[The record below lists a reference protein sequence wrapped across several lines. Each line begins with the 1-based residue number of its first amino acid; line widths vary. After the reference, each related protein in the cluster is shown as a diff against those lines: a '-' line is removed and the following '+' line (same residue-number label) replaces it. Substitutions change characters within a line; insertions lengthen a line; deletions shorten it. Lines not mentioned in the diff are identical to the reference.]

1 MSGIFGFTLNRGDPA
16 LCSEALMGLEYW
28 NRIYGEHEHGCTGM
42 GRSGLGCHV
51 EHFSEDFPGGA
62 PVLEMDGMAAV
73 VDALLFNREE
83 LEATLDLSPK
93 CGLSDE
99 ELLLKLIREK
109 GFKALQLVNGDFAGA
124 VFDRESG
131 SWTLFR
137 DHLGVRPLYYYLDDE
152 AFVFSTD
159 IRGIAAVPG
168 IALRPNEKR
177 LFASVHFCNTLSLQE
192 TDYAN
197 VRCILPGAVTVVKAA
212 GEGFSLREEPYWQLR
227 RRRIRLADGEA
238 YAARMRELV
247 ADAVRRRL
255 EAVPGLV
262 GAELSGGLDSSV
274 IDILINRS
282 GRQGCYYSWSAD
294 PKVIPL
300 SPDGDERDVIRDICR
315 QEGIEC
321 RYLYAADGQA
331 CFGMYDRVVPSFINT
346 TELTSGSRWMRD
358 QGARVIFT
366 GHGGDEGVSHRG
378 SRFELLC
385 NGELL
390 ACLRLHYAELAGRSL
405 RPVKTIY
412 NAFREAVSR
421 AASLHEPL
429 HETDMHSVILCESLK
444 ERMLKEFRNEPLY
457 FSVFPHRFVMQG
469 GTRNRLD
476 NVAYQGA
483 SAGVRYLIPFV
494 DHRVMDFAVS
504 IPRSLYLNEK
514 GNRMI
519 YREAF
524 RDLMPES
531 LAKVDYKEFLS
542 LKGHKRTSKPK
553 EQQKLERDFFL
564 ARLDPEYWK
573 GILDMEAIAALA
585 EPEDPESEAARTYR
599 FEIHELYR
607 CILIQNTAL
616 RAKEWRDIDERP
628 DLL

>member
-1 MSGIFGFTLNRGDPA
+1 MSGIFGFTMNTDQKEL
-16 LCSEALMGLEYW
+16 LEEALGGLEYW
-28 NRIYGEHEHGCTGM
+28 NRIYGDHARDCALV

-51 EHFSEDFPGGA
+51 EHFSDRFPGGA
-62 PVLEMDGMAAV
+62 PILHLDGSDAV
-73 VDALLFNREE
+73 VDALLYNRDEIEKALE
-83 LEATLDLSPK
+83 LAPG

-99 ELLLKLIREK
+99 ELLMKLVAQK
-109 GFKALQLVNGDFAGA
+109 GWKALAMVNGDFAGA
-124 VFDRESG
+124 VLDREKG

-137 DHLGVRPLYYYLDDE
+137 DHLGVRPLYYYME
-152 AFVFSTD
+152 NGVFVFSTD

-168 IALRPNEKR
+168 VRLRPNEKR
-177 LFASVHFCNTLSLQE
+177 IFARLHFCNTLSLQE

-197 VRCILPGAVTVVKAA
+197 VWCIRPGAVTEVRA
-212 GEGFSLREEPYWQLR
+212 GGAGFTFREKPYWKLR
-227 RRRIRLADGEA
+227 RRRIRLKGTKA
-238 YAARMRELV
+238 YAQRMRELV
-247 ADAVRRRL
+247 EDAVRRRL
-255 EAVPGLV
+255 DAVPGFV

-282 GRQGCYYSWSAD
+282 GRKGCYYSWSAD

-300 SPDGDERDVIRDICR
+300 AEDGDERDVIRDICR

-321 RYLYAADGQA
+321 RYLYARDGRA
-331 CFGMYDRVVPSFINT
+331 SWGMYDRVVPSFVNT
-346 TELTSGSRWMRD
+346 LELTSGSRWMHD

-385 NGELL
+385 NGELGAYL
-390 ACLRLHYAELAGRSL
+390 WMHYADLAGRSL
-405 RPVKTIY
+405 RGIKTLY
-412 NAFREAVSR
+412 SAAMEALDRVN
-421 AASLHEPL
+421 SLHEPL
-429 HETDMHSVILCESLK
+429 HETDMHSKILCADFG
-444 ERMLKEFRNEPLY
+444 ERVRKDFRNEPLY
-457 FSVFPHRFVMQG
+457 FSVYPHRFVMQG

-504 IPRSLYLNEK
+504 IPRRLYLNEK
-514 GNRMI
+514 GNRMV

-524 RDLMPES
+524 RDLMPDS
-531 LAKVDYKEFLS
+531 LEAVDYKEFLS
-542 LKGHKRTSKPK
+542 LKHHRRTNKAQ
-553 EQQKLERDFFL
+553 EHQKSENEFFL
-564 ARLDPEYWK
+564 SRLDPEYWK
-573 GILDMEAIAALA
+573 GILDLEAIALRTPPA
-585 EPEDPESEAARTYR
+585 DPESDAARSFRTGT
-599 FEIHELYR
+599 HELYR

-616 RAKEWRDIDERP
+616 RAKDWRNIDERP

>member
-1 MSGIFGFTLNRGDPA
+1 MT
-16 LCSEALMGLEYW
+16 
-28 NRIYGEHEHGCTGM
+28 
-42 GRSGLGCHV
+42 
-51 EHFSEDFPGGA
+51 
-62 PVLEMDGMAAV
+62 AV

-83 LEATLDLSPK
+83 LEAALELAPG

-109 GFKALQLVNGDFAGA
+109 GFNALHMANGDFAGA
-124 VFDRESG
+124 VFDRERG
-131 SWTLFR
+131 CWTLFR
-137 DHLGVRPLYYYLDDE
+137 DHLGVRPLYYYIDSN

-168 IALRPNEKR
+168 IVLRPNEKR
-177 LFASVHFCNTLSLQE
+177 IFASLHFCNTLSLRE

-212 GEGFSLREEPYWQLR
+212 GEGFTIREKPYWRLR
-227 RRRIRLADGEA
+227 RRRVRLAGREA
-238 YAARMRELV
+238 YAQQMRELV

-255 EAVPGLV
+255 DAVPGLV

-282 GRQGCYYSWSAD
+282 GRKGCYYSWSAD
-294 PKVIPL
+294 PSIIPL
-300 SPDGDERDVIRDICR
+300 AQNGDEREVIRDICR

-321 RYLYAADGQA
+321 RFLYAADGQA
-331 CFGMYDRVVPSFINT
+331 CSGMYDRVVPSFINT
-346 TELTSGSRWMRD
+346 TELTSGSRWMRE

-385 NGELL
+385 NWELG
-390 ACLRLHYAELAGRSL
+390 AYLRLHHAELAGRSL
-405 RPVKTIY
+405 RPVKTIF
-412 NAFREAVSR
+412 NAIREAVSR

-429 HETDMHSVILCESLK
+429 NETDMRSVILCRSLK

-457 FSVFPHRFVMQG
+457 FSVWPHRFVMQG

-494 DHRVMDFAVS
+494 DHRVMDYAVS

-553 EQQKLERDFFL
+553 EQQRMERDFFL
-564 ARLDPEYWK
+564 SRLDPEYWK
-573 GILDMEAIAALA
+573 GILDMDAIASLA

-599 FEIHELYR
+599 FETHELYR

>member
-1 MSGIFGFTLNRGDPA
+1 MSGIFGFTLNTDDSA
-16 LCSEALMGLEYW
+16 LLNEALAGLEYW
-28 NRIYGEHEHGCTGM
+28 NRIYGDHAHGCTGI
-42 GRSGLGCHV
+42 GRSGLGSHV
-51 EHFSEDFPGGA
+51 EHFSEGFPGGT
-62 PVLEMDGMAAV
+62 PVLEMDGMTAV

-83 LEATLDLSPK
+83 LEAALELAPG

-109 GFKALQLVNGDFAGA
+109 GYKALHMVNGDFAGA
-124 VFDRESG
+124 VFDRESE

-177 LFASVHFCNTLSLQE
+177 LFASLHFCNTLSLQE
-192 TDYAN
+192 TDYSN
-197 VRCILPGAVTVVKAA
+197 IRCILPGAVTAVKAA
-212 GEGFSLREEPYWQLR
+212 GEGFSFREEPYWQLR
-227 RRRIRLADGEA
+227 RRRIRLPGREA
-238 YAARMRELV
+238 YAERMRELV

-255 EAVPGLV
+255 DAVPGLV

-274 IDILINRS
+274 IDILISRS

-294 PKVIPL
+294 PNTIPL
-300 SPDGDERDVIRDICR
+300 APDGDERDVIRDICL

-321 RYLYAADGQA
+321 RYLYADDGEA
-331 CFGMYDRVVPSFINT
+331 CTGMYDRVVPSFINT
-346 TELTSGSRWMRD
+346 TELTSGSRWMRG

-385 NGELL
+385 NGELS
-390 ACLRLHYAELAGRSL
+390 AYLRLHYAELAGRPL
-405 RPVKTIY
+405 RPVKTVF
-412 NAFREAVSR
+412 NAVREAVNR
-421 AASLHEPL
+421 ATSLHEPL
-429 HETDMHSVILCESLK
+429 HETDMRSVILCRSLK

-457 FSVFPHRFVMQG
+457 FSVWPHRFVMQG

-542 LKGHKRTSKPK
+542 LKGHKRTSKSE
-553 EQQKLERDFFL
+553 EQQNLERDFFL
-564 ARLDPEYWK
+564 DRLDPEYWK
-573 GILDMEAIAALA
+573 GILDMDAIASLT

-599 FEIHELYR
+599 FETHELYR